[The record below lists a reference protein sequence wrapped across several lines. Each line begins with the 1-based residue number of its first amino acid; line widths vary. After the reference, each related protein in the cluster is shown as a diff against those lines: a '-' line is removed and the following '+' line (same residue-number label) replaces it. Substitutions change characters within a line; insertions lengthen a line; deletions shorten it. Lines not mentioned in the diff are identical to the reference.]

1 MIFPL
6 GFFEFLVYG
15 GVALT
20 AFGAVLVI
28 VLLLRDLKE
37 GKLW

>member
-6 GFFEFLVYG
+6 GFFEILVYG
-15 GVALT
+15 GVTLT
-20 AFGAVLVI
+20 AIGAVLVV
-28 VLLLRDLKE
+28 VLLVRDLKE

>member
-6 GFFEFLVYG
+6 GFFKVLIYG

-20 AFGAVLVI
+20 AMGAVMVV